1 MFLRENLGPNTSD
14 AKIRRMSLFA
24 CLNVDE
30 GSYARLG
37 LSMRFDCFFVFFL
50 FCFVFLPLYKKFKAY
65 FIVPPSIELWA
76 STYFHL
82 SIYIKTT

>member
-1 MFLRENLGPNTSD
+1 MFLRENLGPNTSE

-37 LSMRFDCFFVFFL
+37 LSMRFDCFF
-50 FCFVFLPLYKKFKAY
+50 CFVLCFSL
-65 FIVPPSIELWA
+65 
-76 STYFHL
+76 
-82 SIYIKTT
+82 YIKNLKLTLLFPLLLSYGLQRISI